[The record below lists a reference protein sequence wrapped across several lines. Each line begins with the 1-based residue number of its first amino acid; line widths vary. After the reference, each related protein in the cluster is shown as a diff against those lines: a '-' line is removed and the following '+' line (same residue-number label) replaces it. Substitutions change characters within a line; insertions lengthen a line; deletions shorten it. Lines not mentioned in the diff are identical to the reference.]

1 MKIYTKK
8 GDLGE
13 TGLCD
18 GKRHGKSSLRIRA
31 LGSVDE
37 TNSVIGIAVSQ
48 TKSND
53 LKKIL
58 GTVQENLFAVQGELA
73 FAKNCSVSERTVL
86 LLEKEIDKIELRLLP
101 LKKFIVPGGSVCGST
116 MHFCRAVCRRTE
128 TLLCELN
135 EKEKINPE
143 ILKYFNRLAD
153 LLFVMARLE
162 NKRNKI
168 LEKSPKK

>member
-13 TGLCD
+13 TDLCD
-18 GKRHGKSSLRIRA
+18 GKKHSKSSLRVKA

-58 GTVQENLFAVQGELA
+58 EMVQGNLFAVQGELA
-73 FAKNCSVSERTVL
+73 FAKNCSVSEKMVSC
-86 LLEKEIDKIELRLLP
+86 LEKEIDKIELMLP
-101 LKKFIVPGGSVCGST
+101 PLRKFIVPGGSRGGSCL
-116 MHFCRAVCRRTE
+116 HFCRAVCRRTE

-135 EKEKINPE
+135 EKEKLNPE

-168 LEKSPKK
+168 LEKKT